1 MTRTATLLAALLFS
15 TSLAAV
21 PALAQ
26 ENKTE
31 GQTETQAEPKTE
43 ATQPEAAQPQ
53 AAQPQAAQ
61 PAVQGDA
68 VVATVGDVKITAAQ
82 VDQAVTEMGQRMA
95 NMPPQ
100 QARARALD
108 ALIDTY
114 VMAELAR
121 KEGLDKDPDY
131 ERRMKQQ
138 EVRTLQALYFGK
150 KIQNSV
156 TDEAVRAAY
165 DEQVKATAPKAQV
178 RARHILLKSEDE
190 AKAVI
195 EEIKGG
201 ADFAEVAKAK
211 STGPSGPNGGDL
223 GFFGEGQMVPEFE
236 KAAFALEPGAVTDAP
251 VKTQFG
257 FHVIKVEEKR
267 EAPAP
272 AYEQVAPQIRNN
284 LLREAYLKEI
294 SAGREAVG
302 VEISDETLKLQQ

>member
-43 ATQPEAAQPQ
+43 ATQPE